1 MQMIYISKDFRF
13 KTDQYGHTLESR
25 SDGKVKATGED
36 KDMWTVSYHP
46 THKQVAK
53 KVLET
58 ALNKETVE
66 ESVNELN
73 KIQDTLERLSGS
85 LGSQITKVVES

>member
-1 MQMIYISKDFRF
+1 VAEGFRF
-13 KTDQYGHTLESR
+13 K
-25 SDGKVKATGED
+25 VKNFRMSVYKYNVVND
-36 KDMWTVSYHP
+36 
-46 THKQVAK
+46 K
-53 KVLET
+53 KVLEK
-58 ALNKETVE
+58 ALNKETFE

>member
-1 MQMIYISKDFRF
+1 MIYISPDFRF

-36 KDMWTVSYHP
+36 KDIWTVSYHP

-53 KVLET
+53 KILET

-66 ESVNELN
+66 ESVRELN
-73 KIQDTLERLSGS
+73 EIQDTLERLSS
-85 LGSQITKVVES
+85 FLGDKIKKVV

>member
-36 KDMWTVSYHP
+36 KDIWTVSYHP

-53 KVLET
+53 KILET

-66 ESVNELN
+66 ESVRELN
-73 KIQDTLERLSGS
+73 EIQDTLERLSS
-85 LGSQITKVVES
+85 FLGDKIKKVV